1 MIDLLNEIAKKY
13 QLQDLETELRDLNK
27 PIPISIGFLGEFNSG
42 KSTLINALIGSRLMP
57 AMEIPASKSIVEIEL
72 KDNLENTQF
81 AKRSETGETIKI
93 SEIEFNDIALGKK
106 AGTAICQI
114 QSHGILESGFKLIDT
129 PGLENLDD
137 MDKDITF
144 GYLQFLDGAV
154 ICWDIQR
161 GSLTESFYEFL
172 KKRELLEI
180 KNNFLFVLTKA
191 STISPP
197 ARESIRLS
205 LIKGLKN
212 QSGLEISELDSKVT
226 YVDSEDALDGKLK
239 ESNLEIFIESMNTNL
254 IKRRE
259 ELANKRAKIQ
269 LKKIAER
276 TAYILEDRLNNFKL
290 TPSEFDTKKDELTKK
305 QHLLEERI
313 NSESNKLQSLKKE
326 LDVKIAEI
334 LGRYKDSLA
343 TSDGA
348 KRKDIISN
356 LLKEMQNTIS
366 NSTKTYF
373 VNLSVKLDD
382 FSSSFDRLNID
393 LKKID
398 DISEYSKSIATGV
411 ITTIALPGS
420 SAMVKTGQF
429 LGTSVVSKISK
440 FIRPLS
446 EVMKSINPVEL
457 IADIISNKIKEGKVE
472 TSLPNLASQVSNNV
486 KSQLEILTNAEVLT
500 PIRIELAELS
510 QSLES
515 ARKDKLRSIEDQAR
529 IKNMMIA
536 DINNLRESIKNSD

>member
-13 QLQDLETELRDLNK
+13 QLQDLEGELSDLNK

-81 AKRSETGETIKI
+81 AKRSETGEPVEI
-93 SEIEFNDIALGKK
+93 SEIEFHDIALGKK

-114 QSHGILESGFKLIDT
+114 QSGGILESGFKLIDT

-161 GSLTESFYEFL
+161 GSLTDSFYEFL
-172 KKRELLEI
+172 KKKELLEI

-197 ARESIRLS
+197 SRESIRLS
-205 LIKGLKN
+205 LINGLKN
-212 QSGLEISELDSKVT
+212 QSGLEISELDSKVI
-226 YVDSEDALDGKLK
+226 YVDSEDALEGNLK
-239 ESNLEIFIESMNTNL
+239 ESNMEVFIESMNTNL

-276 TAYILEDRLNNFKL
+276 TVYILEDRHHNFKL
-290 TPSEFDTKKDELTKK
+290 TDSEFKTKNEELTNKK
-305 QHLLEERI
+305 HLLEERI
-313 NSESNKLQSLKKE
+313 KSESSKLESLKKE

-343 TSDGA
+343 TPDET

-356 LLKEMQNTIS
+356 LLKEIQNTIS

-373 VNLSVKLDD
+373 VNLSVQLDD
-382 FSSSFDRLNID
+382 FSSSFDRLNFD

-398 DISEYSKSIATGV
+398 DITESSKSIATGV

-429 LGTSVVSKISK
+429 ISTSFASKLSK
-440 FIRPLS
+440 YIRPLS

-457 IADIISNKIKEGKVE
+457 IADIISDKIKQGKVE
-472 TSLPNLASQVSNNV
+472 TSLPNLASQVSYNV

-500 PIRIELAELS
+500 PIRMELAELS
-510 QSLES
+510 QSLELV
-515 ARKDKLRSIEDQAR
+515 RKDKKQDIEEQVR
-529 IKNMMIA
+529 IKNMILA
-536 DINNLRESIKNSD
+536 DINNLRESVKNSD